1 MHTKNVWSQ
10 IGINPANALL
20 PPLHNLGVIIL
31 REELTDAESDLH
43 AARVALKTLEEAGA
57 SGDTSD
63 LYTAM
68 WKLQKREQAY
78 FARRYLQTNKAVL
91 RGWHNQVSKYKFRKE
106 ANVGHGVQG
115 IVYHV
120 NNHPDKVV
128 KRYNVRR
135 PEALAFLTTKQF
147 VYDRIAFEQGFGP
160 QIFEISSDG
169 RVIDLP
175 DKSTI
180 PKFEKGLIISV
191 VMERI
196 EEIKGKEE
204 LLKNSDGI
212 VGVWKKMRQG
222 GLLNVDGFYAH
233 SSKQKAIVAGDFG
246 AVAEAKNDQTFIEKM
261 YDFLDSCISI
271 GKHEAEIALKYE
283 KEHPEDSFTKLI
295 LKPALDKT
303 YRR

>member
-1 MHTKNVWSQ
+1 MLTKNIWSQ
-10 IGINPANALL
+10 IGINPANTLL
-20 PPLHNLGVIIL
+20 PPVHNVGMIIL
-31 REELTDAESDLH
+31 REELTDAENDLH

-68 WKLQKREQAY
+68 WKLQKKEQAY

-106 ANVGHGVQG
+106 ASVGHGVQG

-120 NNHPDKVV
+120 INHPDKVV
-128 KRYNVRR
+128 KRYSVRR
-135 PEALAFLTTKQF
+135 PGTLAFLTTKQF
-147 VYDRIAFEQGFGP
+147 VYDRIACEQGFGP
-160 QIFEISSDG
+160 QIYEISSDG
-169 RVIDLP
+169 RVIDLS

-191 VMERI
+191 VMEKI
-196 EEIKGKEE
+196 EKMTDQEE
-204 LLKNSDGI
+204 LLKNSGGI

-233 SSKQKAIVAGDFG
+233 SLKQKAIVAGDFG
-246 AVAEAKNDQTFIEKM
+246 VVEEATNDQMFIDKM
-261 YDFLDSCISI
+261 YEFFDSCLSI
-271 GKHEAEIALKYE
+271 GANDPGIALKYE